1 MLSRNLEH
9 AELKSDDLIQSLHA
23 GVLSDFRL
31 FDYLLWLLSSMAGDA
46 EPPAP
51 GSHSNFGL
59 LNVKFLNLSP
69 QFTDAHDNSMAVNF
83 TLALQYVD
91 V

>member
-1 MLSRNLEH
+1 
-9 AELKSDDLIQSLHA
+9 
-23 GVLSDFRL
+23 
-31 FDYLLWLLSSMAGDA
+31 MAGDA